1 MKSTLSIPSTQET
14 FEPED
19 STQTAAADLSNSA
32 TLSSNDPNMQSAP
45 EEGLEERSTS
55 PISIPTI
62 PIDHLTCALADL
74 DDTNIDYL
82 GYLEDG

>member
-1 MKSTLSIPSTQET
+1 MSSMQPSMKSTLSIPSTQET

-45 EEGLEERSTS
+45 EEGLEERT
-55 PISIPTI
+55 
-62 PIDHLTCALADL
+62 DL